1 MERKQRR
8 SKTSKVKLTNNKG
21 IKKVE
26 EKYQKKYLERKKK
39 RLIEDERN
47 EEKNLIEI
55 NGGQENKKQKKR
67 YIKSA
72 TIERGNQGK
81 VSHCNCRRDF
91 NQL

>member
-1 MERKQRR
+1 MKKNIKR
-8 SKTSKVKLTNNKG
+8 STF
-21 IKKVE
+21 
-26 EKYQKKYLERKKK
+26 ERKKK

-47 EEKNLIEI
+47 EEKNLIGI

-72 TIERGNQGK
+72 TIEKGNQGK
-81 VSHCNCRRDF
+81 VSHCNCMRDF